1 LNIYLL
7 DAKLNVVDRASMFF
21 IYATGIFSDGDLTQP
36 DTVRFRFFGGIVS
49 ILKLFPEKKFALP
62 FISDPRGV
70 HRPFKFHR
78 RFKREESDL

>member
-1 LNIYLL
+1 LVRFDSRTACPNNQ
-7 DAKLNVVDRASMFF
+7 KK
-21 IYATGIFSDGDLTQP
+21 P